1 VCFYKWGDREAV
13 RGPQACDLRIGS
25 MLPSMASAYTRGDRT
40 SQSVDETAGYLSVSA
55 GVGDESVRQGFS
67 VVKSELLEPAR

>member
-1 VCFYKWGDREAV
+1 
-13 RGPQACDLRIGS
+13 